1 MVDFYIVL
9 DYRDRMERD
18 KIERER
24 EQVMRERAEK
34 ERLEKDRM
42 ERERKER
49 EEWKR
54 QEHEREQ
61 KKERERILKES
72 ADTLAAVDDH
82 FARSLRNKEVRLM
95 SSSVT
100 DQVCNG
106 NSKGGSG
113 KDKRGNSQRRLIKCM
128 CLMLPS

>member
-9 DYRDRMERD
+9 NINRDRMERD

-34 ERLEKDRM
+34 ERMEKDRM

-82 FARSLRNKEVRLM
+82 FARSLRNKEVRPT

-100 DQVCNG
+100 DPVCNG
-106 NSKGGSG
+106 NIKGGLLKIKG
-113 KDKRGNSQRRLIKCM
+113 GNSQ
-128 CLMLPS
+128 